1 MTVGQ
6 CGAGGMSGVA
16 EEAREI
22 EFSSHAFRKV
32 QMSTLL
38 VSDSLKK
45 APSFFFKP
53 SIAAKS

>member
-45 APSFFFKP
+45 APSFFLNLQ
-53 SIAAKS
+53 